1 MIGKRAIVGVR
12 LALAGRK
19 PVMVPMPSAPETD
32 LVPLMI
38 ARLEEANTKAHEQLA
53 RTDEP
58 PSRSAEGGVTDHQ
71 SSQPA
76 RVVAPERRSS
86 RTRLLLFALFGLL
99 TAALVCLAA
108 FAGQPFYRSVIR
120 PLIARSAIAWAP
132 PTESRTETWPREDVV
147 ASSSL
152 SMLEQRLQRM
162 TDDLQQ
168 VERRLE
174 QLKASQDQISRS
186 QSDVVEQFKANREQ
200 TTRDNAKL
208 AEQIDGALVQLARQ
222 NAGLAEQLK
231 ANQDQLAEIASSRTA
246 TSSHRPSRR
255 KPISIVPSPQQR
267 AQAQGPS
274 RQP

>member
-1 MIGKRAIVGVR
+1 
-12 LALAGRK
+12 
-19 PVMVPMPSAPETD
+19 MVPMPSAPPTD
-32 LVPLMI
+32 LVHLMI

-58 PSRSAEGGVTDHQ
+58 PSGSGEAGVTDHQ
-71 SSQPA
+71 SSRHA
-76 RVVAPERRSS
+76 HVVAPERRSAP
-86 RTRLLLFALFGLL
+86 TRLLLFVFVGLL
-99 TAALVCLAA
+99 IAALAYLAA
-108 FAGQPFYRSVIR
+108 FAGQPYYGSVIR
-120 PLIARSAIAWAP
+120 PYIARWAIAWAP
-132 PTESRTETWPREDVV
+132 QTESRTETMPREDAV
-147 ASSSL
+147 ASSTL

-186 QSDVVEQFKANREQ
+186 QADVAEQFKASHEQ

-208 AEQIDGALVQLARQ
+208 AEQLDGALAQLARQ
-222 NAGLAEQLK
+222 NAALAEQLK
-231 ANQDQLAEIASSRTA
+231 ANQEQLAEIASSRTA

-255 KPISIVPSPQQR
+255 KPISIVPSPQQG

>member
-1 MIGKRAIVGVR
+1 
-12 LALAGRK
+12 
-19 PVMVPMPSAPETD
+19 
-32 LVPLMI
+32 MI

-53 RTDEP
+53 RADEP
-58 PSRSAEGGVTDHQ
+58 PAGSGEAGVADHQ
-71 SSQPA
+71 SSHHVH
-76 RVVAPERRSS
+76 VVAPERRSAP
-86 RTRLLLFALFGLL
+86 TRLLLFALFGLL
-99 TAALVCLAA
+99 IAASAYLAA
-108 FAGQPFYRSVIR
+108 FAGQPYYGSVIR
-120 PLIARSAIAWAP
+120 PFIARWAIAWTP
-132 PTESRTETWPREDVV
+132 QTESRTETMPREDAV
-147 ASSSL
+147 ASSTL

-186 QSDVVEQFKANREQ
+186 QADVAEQFKASHEQ

-208 AEQIDGALVQLARQ
+208 AEQLDGALAQLARQ

-231 ANQDQLAEIASSRTA
+231 ANRDQLAEIASSRTA

-255 KPISIVPSPQQR
+255 KPISIVPSIVPSPQQR